1 MLMDGTPGA
10 KIYSIVCATLRMR
23 TQSPRAI
30 LPILQGKTEI
40 NSEKLM
46 ASKHTQSHYRRLRS
60 QGMGVG
66 VLGNEG
72 HPRK

>member
-46 ASKHTQSHYRRLRS
+46 ASKHTQPHYRLLVT
-60 QGMGVG
+60 QEPEYGGGGV
-66 VLGNEG
+66 
-72 HPRK
+72 R